1 MRRSGF
7 GLVVVVQIVPTL
19 KYSRWITERMDEMER
34 MAGAGQVAYFSS
46 KTNQETR
53 DKDMGER
60 ETW

>member
-1 MRRSGF
+1 MRWLGF

-19 KYSRWITERMDEMER
+19 KCSRWITERIDEMKR

-46 KTNQETR
+46 KTDQETR

-60 ETW
+60 KAW